1 MIYEEKGARRE
12 TLAQYIDHI
21 TEIYLMA
28 NESGILSM
36 RFMNSFRSKKDWA
49 GEAKAYLDCHPYGGP
64 SRIGTALKER
74 ILDPFVIGN
83 PNQRKPMLVLIVT
96 SSAVC
101 LSLNISQA
109 K

>member
-1 MIYEEKGARRE
+1 MIYEEKGAKKE

-21 TEIYLMA
+21 TEIYSMA
-28 NESGILSM
+28 NESGVLSM
-36 RFMNSFRSKKDWA
+36 CFMNSFRSKQNWT
-49 GEAKAYLDCHPYGGP
+49 GEAKDYLDCHPYGGP

-74 ILDPFVIGN
+74 ILDPLVIGN
-83 PNQRKPMLVLIVT
+83 PNQSKPLLVLIAT
-96 SSAVC
+96 DGTVC